1 MACFGNGVTTTSTS
15 TNISNANNGTIAQL
29 LIRIDQLQKE
39 AIIANATNQCDNCM
53 ISSMFNTKP
62 IAIYICCNG
71 TRFEAAVGTTGETAN
86 LFRVEEVRNDETVV
100 LRLLTED
107 DATGE
112 ITCTTYTIVVRISCI
127 GVVQCFDPINCDT
140 LCSQL
145 I

>member
-29 LIRIDQLQKE
+29 LKRIDQLQKE
-39 AIIANATNQCDNCM
+39 AIIAN
-53 ISSMFNTKP
+53 
-62 IAIYICCNG
+62 
-71 TRFEAAVGTTGETAN
+71 AN